1 MRPTAQI
8 HEVAA
13 MRFLEVNER
22 FSQRELTCEQAA
34 EVMGVSV
41 STFYR
46 KRQRFAE
53 EGTGGLVDR
62 RIGKISAR
70 RVPVDEAM
78 RVIALFETQ
87 YYDFTVKHFHEK
99 LVEQAGS
106 FSSHVPHNPE
116 RLVLVLC
123 KDFHAL
129 NDIGAASQAEQ
140 CESRIAQGCK
150 ALSFN
155 PVAHP
160 DCIFSKSAISH
171 IMKSIFDS
179 PMSAHEAQQA

>member
-8 HEVAA
+8 HEVSA
-13 MRFLEVNER
+13 MRFWEVNER
-22 FSQRELTCEQAA
+22 FHRHELTCEQAA

-53 EGTGGLVDR
+53 EGAGGLVDR

-78 RVIALFETQ
+78 RVIALFETK

-99 LVEQAGS
+99 LVS
-106 FSSHVPHNPE
+106 
-116 RLVLVLC
+116 
-123 KDFHAL
+123 KDT
-129 NDIGAASQAEQ
+129 
-140 CESRIAQGCK
+140 
-150 ALSFN
+150 
-155 PVAHP
+155 
-160 DCIFSKSAISH
+160 SAVI
-171 IMKSIFDS
+171 
-179 PMSAHEAQQA
+179 PC